1 MAGLLIRGGTL
12 VTPQGVAQGDVLI
25 EGETIAAIGPALPR
39 AEATHVVDADGL
51 LVLPGLVDPHVHL
64 REPGGE
70 HKEDLT
76 SGTAAALAGGF
87 TAVLAMPNTNPP
99 LTNRA
104 ALKNVTR
111 LAQAKACCDVGFFV
125 GATADNADEAAALHQ
140 AVGLKIYMEATTG
153 DLLVNDPA
161 ALTTH
166 FATYPA
172 GRPLAVHAEG
182 EMLALALE
190 LADRFRRRLH
200 VCHVSTGADLAQ
212 ILAARRRGVAV
223 TCEVTPHHLFLST
236 ADLAELG
243 PLGEVKPPLRPP
255 ADGAALWAGLG
266 EIDCLASDHAP
277 HTLAEK
283 HGAQPPAGLP
293 GLETA
298 LPLLLTAAA
307 EGKLTLEELVQ
318 RMAEAPARIYGLT
331 GKGRLAPGCDGD
343 LVLVDPAARWR
354 LGERPF
360 HTHCGWSPYA
370 GRAVQGR
377 VEAVFLRGRLAYEQ
391 GHVLSPP
398 GAGRLL
404 QPSSGIAASV
414 ATAPAPKTST

>member
-1 MAGLLIRGGTL
+1 MSALLIRGGML
-12 VTPQGVAQGDVLI
+12 VTPHGAARGDVLI
-25 EGETIAAIGPALPR
+25 EGETIAAVGPSLPR
-39 AEATHVVDADGL
+39 ARAARVVDADGL

-104 ALKNVTR
+104 ALEHAMH
-111 LAQAKACCDVGFFV
+111 LARDKALCDVGFFV
-125 GATADNADEAAALHQ
+125 GATADNAGEAAALSQ
-140 AVGLKIYMEATTG
+140 AVGLKVYMEATTG

-161 ALTTH
+161 ALTAH
-166 FATYPA
+166 FGTYPHE
-172 GRPLAVHAEG
+172 RPLAVHAEG
-182 EMLALALE
+182 EMLALALD
-190 LADRFRRRLH
+190 LAGRFRRRLH
-200 VCHVSTGADLAQ
+200 VCHVSTGADLAL
-212 ILAARRRGVAV
+212 IRAARQRGVRV

-236 ADLAELG
+236 ADLKELG
-243 PLGEVKPPLRPP
+243 PLGEVRPPLRPP
-255 ADGAALWAGLG
+255 SDGAALWTGLA
-266 EIDCLASDHAP
+266 EIDCLATDHAP

-283 HGAQPPAGLP
+283 RSAQPPAGLP

-298 LPLLLTAAA
+298 LPLLLTATA
-307 EGKLTLEELVQ
+307 EGKLTLEELVE
-318 RMAEAPARIYGLT
+318 RMAEAPARIYGLS
-331 GKGRLAPGCDGD
+331 GKGCLAPGCDGD

-360 HTHCGWSPYA
+360 HTRCGWSPYA

-377 VEAVFLRGRLAYEQ
+377 VEAVFLRGRLAYAQ
-391 GHVLSPP
+391 GRVLSTP

-404 QPSSGIAASV
+404 QPSSGNAASV
-414 ATAPAPKTST
+414 AAAPAPKTSP